1 MTTGSWISK
10 TILDSACQNDWIG
23 SRAKSNKTM
32 NEFLQFVYT
41 VIDDDSDEGVIR
53 AAHAIDEGQFL

>member
-1 MTTGSWISK
+1 M
-10 TILDSACQNDWIG
+10 DSACQNDWIG

-41 VIDDDSDEGVIR
+41 VIDDDSDEEVIR

>member
-10 TILDSACQNDWIG
+10 TIMDSACQNDWIG

-41 VIDDDSDEGVIR
+41 VIDDDSDEEVIR

>member
-1 MTTGSWISK
+1 
-10 TILDSACQNDWIG
+10 
-23 SRAKSNKTM
+23 M

-53 AAHAIDEGQFL
+53 AAHAIDEGQFLQSYHWYIEFGFRSTIY